1 MEIEISEILDTPN
14 QRVRF
19 RSYVGTATGTWSD
32 PKPASLGR
40 AHVEFDIPDEIGE
53 WQILDSSSPN
63 SIEDGDEPKDGVRIV
78 ATVIEDG
85 SDDDPVVSIRVGTD
99 VIMIEPSERRSEMVA
114 GSTIAFTAP
123 DLHLY
128 PINL

>member
-1 MEIEISEILDTPN
+1 MDIEISEILDAPN

-19 RSYVGTATGTWSD
+19 RSHVGTATGTWPD
-32 PKPASLGR
+32 PNPVSLGR
-40 AHVEFDIPDEIGE
+40 AHVEFDIPNAISE
-53 WQILDSSSPN
+53 WRTLDSPSPN
-63 SIEDGDEPKDGVRIV
+63 SIEDVNVPKSSVRIV

-85 SDDDPVVSIRVGTD
+85 SDDDPVVTIRVGTAI
-99 VIMIEPSERRSEMVA
+99 IMIEPSERRSEMVA

-128 PINL
+128 PTNL